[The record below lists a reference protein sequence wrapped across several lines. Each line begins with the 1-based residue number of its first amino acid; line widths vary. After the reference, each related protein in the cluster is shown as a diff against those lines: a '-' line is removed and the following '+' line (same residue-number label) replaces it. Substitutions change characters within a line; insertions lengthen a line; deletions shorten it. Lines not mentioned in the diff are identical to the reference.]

1 MPNASRAT
9 TPYSLIGKS
18 LRQYM
23 AYKRNTPI
31 SEFQNSLIAV
41 NVVVRWRLGYNT

>member
-1 MPNASRAT
+1 MPNAIEGYHTLLTYRQ
-9 TPYSLIGKS
+9 KS
-18 LRQYM
+18 TQYM